1 MLISMPTGT
10 STIFGAFQAI
20 SLLQCYGASAAWLQG
35 YVRRSNGAS
44 LRLSHLKVVKRAG
57 EQAWAAFHKSGART
71 PYSRRYSP
79 RYTAVAI

>member
-20 SLLQCYGASAAWLQG
+20 SLLQCYGASAARLQG

-44 LRLSHLKVVKRAG
+44 SRLSHLETVKRAV

-71 PYSRRYSP
+71 PHGGRYSP
-79 RYTAVAI
+79 RDTAVAI